1 LHASDEWE
9 IRTPGLDDSS
19 VQSPWDN
26 ESTDERGSHNI
37 AHHEQLSDI
46 RWDSTPVSQISLGNF
61 SVNTQRTSNA
71 SSMELGMHENIFHTV
86 SRTPTSDIDGS
97 MQDISKERPLVRS
110 QMRTRDTGYPHS
122 TQKLNTSDTGARGEH
137 RKRLQLDRN
146 KSASLEEYI
155 LLEKARCQ
163 SLGLPCPEKIFNSA
177 VTQTSN
183 NSTRLDEIM
192 TDLKVFYFAIA
203 SSESLVAL
211 QAILKVHRR
220 SLAGRP
226 PAPNCRLTL
235 AERMKEIENL
245 GQKIGYIAFLRRCHI
260 YQLYLDCS
268 VDSQKTSDGFI
279 NNTTQSISTRPRTE
293 IGNPKNLED
302 SRIAKLI
309 MKEVYPDMEITSSD
323 YKSKLRFFG
332 KMRKL
337 GQRLDLL
344 VEKFGY
350 GILGLLPLAI
360 DVPAVDPVLNITDT
374 L

>member
-1 LHASDEWE
+1 MSQFSF
-9 IRTPGLDDSS
+9 RSS
-19 VQSPWDN
+19 
-26 ESTDERGSHNI
+26 
-37 AHHEQLSDI
+37 
-46 RWDSTPVSQISLGNF
+46 
-61 SVNTQRTSNA
+61 SVNTHRTSNA
-71 SSMELGMHENIFHTV
+71 SSMELGMHENIVHTV
-86 SRTPTSDIDGS
+86 SGTPTSDIDGS
-97 MQDISKERPLVRS
+97 MQDISRERLPVRS
-110 QMRTRDTGYPHS
+110 QKRIRDTGYPHS
-122 TQKLNTSDTGARGEH
+122 TQRPNKSDTSGRGEH

-146 KSASLEEYI
+146 KSASIEEYI

-163 SLGLPCPEKIFNSA
+163 SLGLPCPEEIFNSA
-177 VTQTSN
+177 VTQASN
-183 NSTRLDEIM
+183 NSTRLDKIM

-203 SSESLVAL
+203 SPESLVAL

-220 SLAGRP
+220 SLEGRFSG
-226 PAPNCRLTL
+226 PNWRLTL

-245 GQKIGYIAFLRRCHI
+245 SKKIGYIALLRRCHI
-260 YQLYLDCS
+260 YQLFLDCS

-279 NNTTQSISTRPRTE
+279 NNTTQSLSTRPRNE

-309 MKEVYPDMEITSSD
+309 MKDVYPDMEITSDD
-323 YKSKLRFFG
+323 YKSRLRFFG

-360 DVPAVDPVLNITDT
+360 DVPAVDPVLSISDS